1 MVKIGS
7 RIKVNNRIGKIIDI
21 SQLKND
27 SRYVITYIDNNGEYK
42 TFIEGNIKYKVIKRK
57 WEKWIENW
65 IER

>member
-57 WEKWIENW
+57 
-65 IER
+65 